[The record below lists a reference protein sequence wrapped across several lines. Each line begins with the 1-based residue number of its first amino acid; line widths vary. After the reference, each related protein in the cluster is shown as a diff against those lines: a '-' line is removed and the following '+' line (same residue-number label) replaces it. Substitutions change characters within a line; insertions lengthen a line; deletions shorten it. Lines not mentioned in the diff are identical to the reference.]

1 MSKNFDDLL
10 SKLKVAEKKTL
21 AVAVA
26 QDEPVLEAVKAAK
39 DKGIAD
45 AILVGDK
52 AKIEEVA
59 TKIDM
64 DLTEFEIIHEEDVKK
79 AALKAIELVS
89 SGAADMV
96 MKGLVDT
103 ATFLRSVLNKEVGL
117 RTGKLMSHV
126 SVFEIEGIDRLI
138 LLTDAAF
145 NTYPDLKQKVQ
156 IINNSVMVA
165 KACGIEN
172 PKVAPIC
179 AVEVVNPDMPAT
191 VDAALLS
198 KMSDRGQIKGCIVD
212 GPLALDNAI
221 SEEAA
226 HHKGVTGPVAGK
238 ADILLL
244 PNIDVANVM
253 YKSLT
258 YTAPTKNG
266 GILVG
271 TSAPVILTSRAD
283 SFETKVNSIALAA
296 LVSEGKKLI
305 LGGIESYG
313 I

>member
-1 MSKNFDDLL
+1 MSRNFNDLL
-10 SKLKVAEKKTL
+10 SKLKVGKRKKL
-21 AVAVA
+21 SVAVA
-26 QDEPVLEAVKAAK
+26 QDEPVLEAIKAAK
-39 DKGIAD
+39 ERGIAD
-45 AILVGDK
+45 AILVGNK
-52 AKIEEVA
+52 EEIEKIA

-64 DLTEFEIIHEEDVKK
+64 DLSDFEIIHEEDIKK

-89 SGAADMV
+89 SGVADMV

-117 RTGKLMSHV
+117 RTGNLMSHV
-126 SVFEIEGIDRLI
+126 AVFEIEGIDRLI

-165 KACGIEN
+165 KSCGIEN
-172 PKVAPIC
+172 IKVAPIC

-212 GPLALDNAI
+212 GPLALDNAL

-226 HHKGVTGPVAGK
+226 HHKGITGSVAGR

-253 YKSLT
+253 YKTLT
-258 YTAPTKNG
+258 YTSNTKNG

-271 TSAPVILTSRAD
+271 ASAPVILTSRTD
-283 SFETKVNSIALAA
+283 SFETKVNSIVLAA
-296 LVSEGKKLI
+296 LVSDSKR
-305 LGGIESYG
+305 
-313 I
+313 

>member
-10 SKLKVAEKKTL
+10 SKLKVGKRKKL
-21 AVAVA
+21 SVAVA
-26 QDEPVLEAVKAAK
+26 QDEPVLEAVKASK
-39 DKGIAD
+39 ERGIAD
-45 AILVGDK
+45 AILVGNK
-52 AKIEEVA
+52 EEIEKIA
-59 TKIDM
+59 RKIDM
-64 DLTEFEIIHEEDVKK
+64 DLSDFEIIHEKDIKK

-89 SGAADMV
+89 SGVADMV

-117 RTGKLMSHV
+117 RTGNLMSHAA
-126 SVFEIEGIDRLI
+126 VFEIEGIDRLI

-165 KACGIEN
+165 KSCGIEN
-172 PKVAPIC
+172 IKVAPIC

-212 GPLALDNAI
+212 GPLALDNAL

-226 HHKGVTGPVAGK
+226 HHKGITGPVAGR

-253 YKSLT
+253 YKTLT
-258 YTAPTKNG
+258 YTSNTKNG

-271 TSAPVILTSRAD
+271 ASAPVILTSRTD

-296 LVSEGKKLI
+296 LVSDSKR
-305 LGGIESYG
+305 
-313 I
+313 

>member
-1 MSKNFDDLL
+1 MSRNFNDLL
-10 SKLKVAEKKTL
+10 SKLKVGKRKKL
-21 AVAVA
+21 SVAVA

-39 DKGIAD
+39 ERGIAD
-45 AILVGDK
+45 AILVGNK
-52 AKIEEVA
+52 EEIEKIA

-64 DLTEFEIIHEEDVKK
+64 DLSDFEIIHEEDIKK

-89 SGAADMV
+89 SGVADMV

-117 RTGKLMSHV
+117 RTGNLMSHV
-126 SVFEIEGIDRLI
+126 AVFEIEGIDRLI

-165 KACGIEN
+165 KSCGIEN
-172 PKVAPIC
+172 IKVAPIC

-212 GPLALDNAI
+212 GPLALDNAL

-226 HHKGVTGPVAGK
+226 HHKGITGPVAGR

-253 YKSLT
+253 YKTLT
-258 YTAPTKNG
+258 YTSNTKNG

-271 TSAPVILTSRAD
+271 ASAPVILTSRTD

-296 LVSEGKKLI
+296 LVSDSKR
-305 LGGIESYG
+305 
-313 I
+313 

>member
-1 MSKNFDDLL
+1 MSKNFNDLL
-10 SKLKVAEKKTL
+10 SKLKVAKRKKL
-21 AVAVA
+21 SVAVA
-26 QDEPVLEAVKAAK
+26 LDEPVLEAVKAAK
-39 DKGIAD
+39 ERGIAD
-45 AILVGDK
+45 AILVGNK
-52 AKIEEVA
+52 EEIEKIA

-64 DLTEFEIIHEEDVKK
+64 DLSDFEIIHEEDIKK

-89 SGAADMV
+89 SGVADMV

-117 RTGKLMSHV
+117 RTGNLMSHV
-126 SVFEIEGIDRLI
+126 AVFEIEGIDRLI

-165 KACGIEN
+165 KSCGIEN
-172 PKVAPIC
+172 IKVAPIC

-212 GPLALDNAI
+212 GPLALDNAL

-226 HHKGVTGPVAGK
+226 HHKGITGPVAGR

-253 YKSLT
+253 YKTLT
-258 YTAPTKNG
+258 YTSNTKNG

-271 TSAPVILTSRAD
+271 ASAPVILTSRTD

-296 LVSEGKKLI
+296 LVSDSKR
-305 LGGIESYG
+305 
-313 I
+313 

>member
-1 MSKNFDDLL
+1 MSKNFDDLF
-10 SKLKVAEKKTL
+10 SKLKVAQIKKL
-21 AVAVA
+21 SVAVA

-39 DKGIAD
+39 DRGIANT
-45 AILVGDK
+45 ILVGDK
-52 AKIEEVA
+52 SKIEEVA
-59 TKIDM
+59 SKIDM
-64 DLTEFEIIHEEDVKK
+64 DLTDFEIIHEEDVKK
-79 AALKAIELVS
+79 ATLKAIQLVS
-89 SGAADMV
+89 SGEADMV
-96 MKGLVDT
+96 MKGLIDT

-126 SVFEIEGIDRLI
+126 SVFEIKGIDRLI

-145 NTYPDLKQKVQ
+145 NTYPDLNQKVQ

-165 KACGIEN
+165 NACGIEN

-179 AVEVVNPDMPAT
+179 AVEIVNTDMPAT

-226 HHKGVTGPVAGK
+226 HHKGVTGKVAGK

-258 YTAPTKNG
+258 YTAETRNG

-296 LVSEGKKLI
+296 LVSENRK
-305 LGGIESYG
+305 
-313 I
+313 

>member
-1 MSKNFDDLL
+1 MSRNFNDLL
-10 SKLKVAEKKTL
+10 LKLKSISTKKV

-26 QDEPVLEAVKAAK
+26 QDEPVLEAIKEVKS
-39 DKGIAD
+39 KGIAD
-45 AILVGDK
+45 AVLVGNEK
-52 AKIEEVA
+52 EIQEIAQ
-59 TKIDM
+59 KIDM
-64 DLTEFEIIHEEDVKK
+64 DLSQFEIIHEADIKK
-79 AALKAIELVS
+79 AVLLAVELVS
-89 SGAADMV
+89 TGKADMV

-117 RTGKLMSHV
+117 RTGNLMSHV
-126 SVFEIEGIDRLI
+126 AVFEIEGIDRLI

-145 NTYPDLKQKVQ
+145 NTYPDLKAKVQ

-165 KACGIEN
+165 KACGIDN

-212 GPLALDNAI
+212 GPLALDNAW

-226 HHKGVTGPVAGK
+226 QHKGVTGPVAGK

-244 PNIDVANVM
+244 PNIESANVM
-253 YKSLT
+253 YKTLT
-258 YTAPTKNG
+258 YTAKTKNG

-296 LVSEGKKLI
+296 LVAKDK
-305 LGGIESYG
+305 
-313 I
+313 

>member
-1 MSKNFDDLL
+1 MSKNFDDLF
-10 SKLKVAEKKTL
+10 SKLKVTKIKKL
-21 AVAVA
+21 SVAVA

-39 DKGIAD
+39 DRGIAN

-52 AKIEEVA
+52 SKIEEVA
-59 TKIDM
+59 SKIDM
-64 DLTEFEIIHEEDVKK
+64 DLTDFEIIHEEDVKK
-79 AALKAIELVS
+79 ATLKAIQLVS
-89 SGAADMV
+89 SGEADMV
-96 MKGLVDT
+96 MKGLIDT

-126 SVFEIEGIDRLI
+126 SVFEIKGIDRLI

-165 KACGIEN
+165 NACGIEN

-179 AVEVVNPDMPAT
+179 AVEIVNTDMPAT

-226 HHKGVTGPVAGK
+226 HHKGVTGKVAGK

-258 YTAPTKNG
+258 YTAETRNG

-296 LVSEGKKLI
+296 LVSENRK
-305 LGGIESYG
+305 
-313 I
+313 

>member
-1 MSKNFDDLL
+1 MSRNFADLL
-10 SKLKVAEKKTL
+10 LKLKVAEKKKL

-39 DKGIAD
+39 DRGIAE

-59 TKIDM
+59 IKIDM
-64 DLTEFEIIHEEDVKK
+64 DLTDFEIIHEEDIKK
-79 AALKAIELVS
+79 AALKAIQLVS
-89 SGAADMV
+89 SGEADMV
-96 MKGLVDT
+96 MKGLLDT

-165 KACGIEN
+165 KACGIQN
-172 PKVAPIC
+172 PKVAPVC

-191 VDAALLS
+191 IDAALLS

-212 GPLALDNAI
+212 GPLALDNAL

-226 HHKGVTGPVAGK
+226 HHKGVTGSVAGK

-258 YTAPTKNG
+258 YTASTKNG

-296 LVSEGKKLI
+296 LVSEGRK
-305 LGGIESYG
+305 
-313 I
+313 

>member
-39 DKGIAD
+39 DKGIAE

-117 RTGKLMSHV
+117 RTGNLMSHV
-126 SVFEIEGIDRLI
+126 SVFEVEGIDRLI

-165 KACGIEN
+165 KACGIQT

-198 KMSDRGQIKGCIVD
+198 KMNDRGQIKGCIVD
-212 GPLALDNAI
+212 GPLALDNAL

-258 YTAPTKNG
+258 YTAQTKNG

-296 LVSEGKKLI
+296 LVSEVRK
-305 LGGIESYG
+305 
-313 I
+313 

>member
-198 KMSDRGQIKGCIVD
+198 KMSDRCQIKGCIVD

-226 HHKGVTGPVAGK
+226 HHKGVTGLVAGK

-296 LVSEGKKLI
+296 LVSEGKK
-305 LGGIESYG
+305 
-313 I
+313 

>member
-10 SKLKVAEKKTL
+10 SKLKVGKRKKL
-21 AVAVA
+21 SVAVA
-26 QDEPVLEAVKAAK
+26 QDEPVLEAIKAAK
-39 DKGIAD
+39 ERGIAD
-45 AILVGDK
+45 AILVGNK
-52 AKIEEVA
+52 EEIEKIA

-64 DLTEFEIIHEEDVKK
+64 DLSDFEIIHEEDIKK

-89 SGAADMV
+89 SGVADMV

-117 RTGKLMSHV
+117 RTGNLMSHV
-126 SVFEIEGIDRLI
+126 AVFEIEGIDRLI

-165 KACGIEN
+165 KSCGIEN
-172 PKVAPIC
+172 IKVAPIC

-212 GPLALDNAI
+212 GPLALDNAL

-226 HHKGVTGPVAGK
+226 HHKGITGSVAGR

-253 YKSLT
+253 YKTLT
-258 YTAPTKNG
+258 YTSNTQNG

-271 TSAPVILTSRAD
+271 ASAPVILTSRTD

-296 LVSEGKKLI
+296 LVSDSKR
-305 LGGIESYG
+305 
-313 I
+313 

>member
-1 MSKNFDDLL
+1 MSKNFDDLF

-226 HHKGVTGPVAGK
+226 HHKGVTGLVAGK

-296 LVSEGKKLI
+296 LVSEGKK
-305 LGGIESYG
+305 
-313 I
+313 

>member
-1 MSKNFDDLL
+1 MSKNFDDLF

-226 HHKGVTGPVAGK
+226 HHKGVTGLVAGK

-258 YTAPTKNG
+258 YTAQTKNG

-296 LVSEGKKLI
+296 LVSENRK
-305 LGGIESYG
+305 
-313 I
+313 

>member
-1 MSKNFDDLL
+1 
-10 SKLKVAEKKTL
+10 
-21 AVAVA
+21 
-26 QDEPVLEAVKAAK
+26 
-39 DKGIAD
+39 
-45 AILVGDK
+45 
-52 AKIEEVA
+52 
-59 TKIDM
+59 
-64 DLTEFEIIHEEDVKK
+64 
-79 AALKAIELVS
+79 
-89 SGAADMV
+89 MV

-117 RTGKLMSHV
+117 RTGKVMSHV
-126 SVFEIEGIDRLI
+126 SVFEIEGFDRLI
-138 LLTDAAF
+138 FLTDAAF
-145 NTYPDLKQKVQ
+145 NTYPDLKAKVQ
-156 IINNSVMVA
+156 IVQNSVSVA
-165 KACGIEN
+165 HACGIEC
-172 PKVAPIC
+172 PKVAPVC

-191 VDAALLS
+191 IDASLLS
-198 KMSDRGQIKGCIVD
+198 KMNDRGQIKGCVVD
-212 GPLALDNAI
+212 GPLALDNAL

-226 HHKGVTGPVAGK
+226 HHKGVTGSVAGK

-296 LVSEGKKLI
+296 LVSEGRK
-305 LGGIESYG
+305 
-313 I
+313 

>member
-1 MSKNFDDLL
+1 MAKNFNELF
-10 SKLKVAEKKTL
+10 SKLRENGMKKVS
-21 AVAVA
+21 VAVA
-26 QDEPVLEAVKAAK
+26 QDEPVLEAVREAK
-39 DKGIAD
+39 ELGIAE
-45 AILVGDK
+45 AVLVGNEEK
-52 AKIEEVA
+52 IKEIAK
-59 TKIDM
+59 KIGMNLAD
-64 DLTEFEIIHEEDVKK
+64 FEIINEPNDKK
-79 AALKAIELVS
+79 AALLAVELAS
-89 SGAADMV
+89 TGKTDMV

-117 RTGKLMSHV
+117 RTGNLMSHV

-145 NTYPDLKQKVQ
+145 NTYPELKQKVQ

-165 KACGIEN
+165 KACGIQN
-172 PKVAPIC
+172 PKVAPVC
-179 AVEVVNPDMPAT
+179 AVEVVNPDMQAT

-212 GPLALDNAI
+212 GPLALDNAL

-253 YKSLT
+253 YKTLT
-258 YTAPTKNG
+258 YTSKTKNG

-296 LVSEGKKLI
+296 LVSEGRK
-305 LGGIESYG
+305 
-313 I
+313 

>member
-10 SKLKVAEKKTL
+10 SKVKEVKIKKV

-26 QDEPVLEAVKAAK
+26 QDEPVLEAVKSAK
-39 DKGIAD
+39 EQGIAD
-45 AILVGDK
+45 AILVGNKEEIKELADK
-52 AKIEEVA
+52 IG
-59 TKIDM
+59 M
-64 DLTEFEIIHEEDVKK
+64 DLTKFEIIHEPDVKK
-79 AALKAIELVS
+79 AALFAVQLVS
-89 SGAADMV
+89 SGKADMV

-103 ATFLRSVLNKEVGL
+103 ATFLRSVLNKEIGL

-126 SVFEIEGIDRLI
+126 AVFEIEGIDRLI
-138 LLTDAAF
+138 YLTDAAF
-145 NTYPDLKQKVQ
+145 NTFPDLKAKSQ
-156 IINNSVMVA
+156 IINNAVTVA
-165 KACGIEN
+165 HACGLKL

-191 VDAALLS
+191 IDASILS
-198 KMSDRGQIKGCIVD
+198 KMNERGQIKGCIVD

-226 HHKGVTGPVAGK
+226 HHKGITGPVAGK

-244 PNIDVANVM
+244 PNIEVANVM

-258 YTAPTKNG
+258 YTAPSRNG
-266 GILVG
+266 GLLVG

-283 SFETKVNSIALAA
+283 SFQTKVNSIALAA
-296 LVSEGKKLI
+296 LVADSLKR
-305 LGGIESYG
+305 
-313 I
+313 

>member
-10 SKLKVAEKKTL
+10 SKLKVAEKKRL

-39 DKGIAD
+39 DRGIAE

-59 TKIDM
+59 IKIDM
-64 DLTEFEIIHEEDVKK
+64 DLTDFEIIHEEDIKK
-79 AALKAIELVS
+79 AALKAIQLVS
-89 SGAADMV
+89 SGEADMV

-145 NTYPDLKQKVQ
+145 NTYPDLKEKVQ

-165 KACGIEN
+165 KACGIQN
-172 PKVAPIC
+172 PKVAPVC

-198 KMSDRGQIKGCIVD
+198 KMSDRVQIKGCIVD
-212 GPLALDNAI
+212 GPLALDNAL

-226 HHKGVTGPVAGK
+226 HHKGVTGSVAGK

-258 YTAPTKNG
+258 YTASTKNG

-296 LVSEGKKLI
+296 LVSEGRK
-305 LGGIESYG
+305 
-313 I
+313 

>member
-1 MSKNFDDLL
+1 MNSKKILSIDIETVFSKDL
-10 SKLKVAEKKTL
+10 SKCGVYACCQDKEVLI
-21 AVAVA
+21 AVENDRK
-26 QDEPVLEAVKAAK
+26 QHMIE
-39 DKGIAD
+39 
-45 AILVGDK
+45 AILVGDIEK
-52 AKIEEVA
+52 TREIAKTLNIELNNYELVDI
-59 TKIDM
+59 K
-64 DLTEFEIIHEEDVKK
+64 DLSQ
-79 AALKAIELVS
+79 ACLKAVEIVS
-89 SGAADMV
+89 TGKAHMV

-165 KACGIEN
+165 KSCGIEN
-172 PKVAPIC
+172 PKVAPVC

-212 GPLALDNAI
+212 GPLALDNAL

-226 HHKGVTGPVAGK
+226 HHKGITGPVAGK

-253 YKSLT
+253 YK
-258 YTAPTKNG
+258 
-266 GILVG
+266 
-271 TSAPVILTSRAD
+271 
-283 SFETKVNSIALAA
+283 
-296 LVSEGKKLI
+296 
-305 LGGIESYG
+305 
-313 I
+313 